1 MYSKPGLERFGT
13 FRELTRVGF
22 NGASDGLLIVGPD
35 GVTVVG
41 IGCDLQGCTASAS

>member
-22 NGASDGLLIVGPD
+22 NGSSDGLLITGPD
-35 GVTVVG
+35 GSVVG